1 MIRFIPTPFPVA
13 ARRTGR
19 ADFPHPA
26 LSGIM
31 PSHTE
36 GRPFSPTGSQAPV
49 VSPEL
54 IGGCGASPAR
64 PSCVAGA
71 TTSGADDK
79 VSPPPP
85 VRRATSISTS
95 SFAFTCSALRSSSTV
110 SGVARLIRQSPRA
123 RSCQHYSQ
131 TRGPFL
137 LRHYPVSAVLRPHPP
152 PRRAGS
158 APHSATVGQRR
169 SPATQRG
176 FPCCTR
182 SLFRTCRR
190 HYPGGTVGCPC
201 RSPSPTAA
209 AFPEYQ
215 AGRLPHCPFRGL
227 LSVHCSLRPV
237 RSLSPYG
244 PFSIRSFNR
253 FVTSAAVPIATGWND
268 ICRVGFAPTGTV
280 HLCTAH

>member
-1 MIRFIPTPFPVA
+1 MTRFIPTPFPAA

-26 LSGIM
+26 LSRIM
-31 PSHTE
+31 LSHTE
-36 GRPFSPTGSQAPV
+36 GRPSSPTGSPAPV
-49 VSPEL
+49 ARPRTRR
-54 IGGCGASPAR
+54 GCGASPAR
-64 PSCVAGA
+64 PSCVTGA
-71 TTSGADDK
+71 TTSGAEDK

-85 VRRATSISTS
+85 VRRATSNSTS
-95 SFAFTCSALRSSSTV
+95 SFAFTCSALRSFSIV
-110 SGVARLIRQSPRA
+110 SGVTRLIRQSPHA

-137 LRHYPVSAVLRPHPP
+137 LRHYPVSTVLRPHPP
-152 PRRAGS
+152 PQRAGS

-190 HYPGGTVGCPC
+190 HYPGGTVGCTC

-209 AFPEYQ
+209 AFPESQ

-237 RSLSPYG
+237 RSLNPLRILLHQKLR
-244 PFSIRSFNR
+244 PIRYLHGRSDCYR
-253 FVTSAAVPIATGWND
+253 LE
-268 ICRVGFAPTGTV
+268 R
-280 HLCTAH
+280 HLPGGVRTH